1 MAKAIQINFKDLS
14 TVPIDVRKIITKE
27 QQKRKDKK
35 GVGKYSI
42 ALTICEIVRAWNNK
56 CNESQ

>member
-27 QQKRKDKK
+27 QQKEKDKK
-35 GVGKYSI
+35 GVGKYSV
-42 ALTICEIVRAWNNK
+42 ALTICKIVREWNNK
-56 CNESQ
+56 CNQL

>member
-14 TVPIDVRKIITKE
+14 TVPIDVRKILQKE
-27 QQKRKDKK
+27 QRKEMDKK

-42 ALTICEIVRAWNNK
+42 ALTICKIVRAWNDK

>member
-27 QQKRKDKK
+27 QQKEKDKK

-42 ALTICEIVRAWNNK
+42 ALTICKIVRAWNDK
-56 CNESQ
+56 CNES